1 MSRRIAALV
10 LVLWAGLAAMAG
22 PAAAQADSERL
33 RTAKTLMFDRK
44 YAEARQ
50 AWQAI
55 LTSSTGTDAEAA
67 AYYVARCSENLGE
80 NERALKEYGEYLA
93 RRPAD
98 RALAEEARTSR
109 VGLAAKLY
117 KVGQRPQ
124 LSVLKEALQDPSKTV
139 RYYAAFQT
147 AGLGAS
153 VGLAALPVL
162 KQIVAQEKD
171 DDLVDRARL
180 YILKLDPGALAGD
193 KPTPAAGTGPP
204 PPANPK
210 AATWIRV
217 RVYEK
222 GRKNANVSINLP
234 VGLAEMVFKSLPDDA
249 IRELKHKGID
259 AENFWDRLKKLPPTE
274 IMTIEGDEGEK
285 IQIWLE

>member
-1 MSRRIAALV
+1 VSVRLLV
-10 LVLWAGLAAMAG
+10 LVLALAAGAPSLG
-22 PAAAQADSERL
+22 AQPEPERL

-44 YAEARQ
+44 YAEARA
-50 AWQAI
+50 AWQEI
-55 LTSSTGTDAEAA
+55 LGAASGAEAEAA

-80 NERALKEYGEYLA
+80 SDRAFKEYGEYLA

-117 KVGQRPQ
+117 KAGQTQ
-124 LSVLKEALQDPSKTV
+124 HLSDLKEALQDPSKTV

-147 AGLGAS
+147 AGLGAP
-153 VGLAALPVL
+153 VGKAALPVL

-180 YILKLDPGALAGD
+180 YLLKLDPGALAA
-193 KPTPAAGTGPP
+193 PPSSEQRSSAP
-204 PPANPK
+204 PPASAAAKP
-210 AATWIRV
+210 ATWIRV

-222 GRKNANVSINLP
+222 GHHDAKVSVNLP
-234 VGLAEMVFKSLPDDA
+234 VALAEMVFKSLPDDA
-249 IRELKHKGID
+249 IRELRHKGVD
-259 AENFWDRLKKLPPTE
+259 AENFWERLKKLGPTE
-274 IMTIEGDEGEK
+274 ILTIEGDEGEK